1 MGGRSTVY
9 SVRYRAADV
18 LTAAL
23 LAVLCLAA
31 ALPAFAGG
39 RQGPAVLG
47 IAAVSP
53 VTDPAEVSFQHGVR
67 VAVAVF
73 NSLGGLMGQPIRT
86 VLIPLGSSPLEAR
99 HAARQLVHT
108 PPLGI
113 IGPSAS
119 TQALAMA
126 EVLDRARI
134 PTITPSASHP
144 LVIRGR
150 PYIFRICNGD
160 TANANAMARFIT
172 RHLGLSRVAI
182 ITNISSDYSISM
194 SESFVDEAI
203 RQGGEVVWR
212 GQYLDRQQDFSV
224 IIHQLL
230 RLKPECVFLPDFM
243 RSSGL
248 FIQQAAGMGLK
259 TVFAG
264 GDAWDATLPRYAAAA
279 AENAYYMAQWIPE
292 EPAGAAKNHHDR
304 CRGHITPMR
313 AFCKAPWLLART
325 HALRYLGRDFAGS
338 LEALGY
344 DAACVLLAAAR
355 RAGSCDPRAVREA
368 LAQTYWHGLTGPLHF
383 DADGAPPPGPVHI
396 LQLRNG
402 SARPVQ
408 TVTLSPREA
417 Q

>member
-1 MGGRSTVY
+1 LIKNIVAQSCCAHLAYSTGQGKYLTLLPDSAIACIKNDSFLWGVTMGGRSTVY

-134 PTITPSASHP
+134 PTITPSAVHFPHLQRRHSQRQRHGA
-144 LVIRGR
+144 VHHAASGTFTRGR
-150 PYIFRICNGD
+150 HNQ
-160 TANANAMARFIT
+160 
-172 RHLGLSRVAI
+172 H
-182 ITNISSDYSISM
+182 
-194 SESFVDEAI
+194 
-203 RQGGEVVWR
+203 
-212 GQYLDRQQDFSV
+212 QQ
-224 IIHQLL
+224 
-230 RLKPECVFLPDFM
+230 RL
-243 RSSGL
+243 
-248 FIQQAAGMGLK
+248 Q
-259 TVFAG
+259 
-264 GDAWDATLPRYAAAA
+264 
-279 AENAYYMAQWIPE
+279 
-292 EPAGAAKNHHDR
+292 
-304 CRGHITPMR
+304 
-313 AFCKAPWLLART
+313 
-325 HALRYLGRDFAGS
+325 
-338 LEALGY
+338 
-344 DAACVLLAAAR
+344 
-355 RAGSCDPRAVREA
+355 
-368 LAQTYWHGLTGPLHF
+368 HF
-383 DADGAPPPGPVHI
+383 HVGIVCG
-396 LQLRNG
+396 
-402 SARPVQ
+402 
-408 TVTLSPREA
+408 
-417 Q
+417 